1 MVCGVRYGVR
11 GCDMVCGVI
20 SYVGTPFRSAARATP
35 GRCGMPPSLQGRLET
50 TWNSASPSPEPASR
64 PDEEIK

>member
-1 MVCGVRYGVR
+1 MLLGGVRYGVWGDKLHGDTLQVSGR
-11 GCDMVCGVI
+11 GHAGLCSEVW
-20 SYVGTPFRSAARATP
+20 
-35 GRCGMPPSLQGRLET
+35 CGMPPSLQGRLET